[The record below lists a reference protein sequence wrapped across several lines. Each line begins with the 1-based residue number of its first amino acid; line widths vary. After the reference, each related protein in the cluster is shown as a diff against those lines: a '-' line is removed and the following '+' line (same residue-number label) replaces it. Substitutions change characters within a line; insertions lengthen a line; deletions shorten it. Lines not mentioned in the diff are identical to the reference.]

1 MADEAKVIGKPL
13 DRVDG
18 RLKVTGKARYAAEH
32 HLPNLVHG
40 VLVGSTIARGRIT
53 AIDTAAAEKAPG
65 VIAVLPHRNAPDLPE
80 WKEVP
85 GTPNPEVGKPL
96 QPLRDDVIHHNGQ
109 PVALVVADTF
119 ERATQAAALVRVTYR
134 EERGVTDFSAAK
146 PFVPHEVEANERAPK
161 KPKKPADDK
170 RGDPEKALADAAV

>member
-1 MADEAKVIGKPL
+1 MSNEARVVGRPV

-18 RLKVTGKARYAAEH
+18 RLKVTGQARYTAEH
-32 HLPNLVHG
+32 RLPNLAYG
-40 VLVGSTIARGRIT
+40 VLVGSTIARGRIA
-53 AIDTAAAEKAPG
+53 AIDAAAAEKSPG
-65 VIAVLPHRNAPDLPE
+65 VIAVLTHRNAPELPE

-85 GTPNPEVGKPL
+85 GTPNPSVGRPL

-134 EERGVTDFSAAK
+134 EGRGVTEFAAAR
-146 PFVPHEVEANERAPK
+146 PLAPH
-161 KPKKPADDK
+161 
-170 RGDPEKALADAAV
+170 AAG